1 MEEKNTHSCAHD
13 SYSFL
18 PFFMA
23 LNCYKFS
30 QNRSSLHRFRHAKIS
45 CRRGRARSLGL
56 PGARREARPFSSIC
70 FPADPPPAPVFSYCP
85 FCAPLLLKRS
95 AASPFSCSLSVSC
108 STARRSVRDL
118 LMRMDSRPITLTF
131 VRSLP
136 VRPLPGCGQRW
147 KAGTEKGRTEAV
159 NGGNSAAVV
168 FARSVMS

>member
-1 MEEKNTHSCAHD
+1 
-13 SYSFL
+13 
-18 PFFMA
+18 MA

-45 CRRGRARSLGL
+45 CRLGRARSLGL

-70 FPADPPPAPVFSYCP
+70 FSSRSTTCTSVFLLSILCPAAS
-85 FCAPLLLKRS
+85 KRS
-95 AASPFSCSLSVSC
+95 AASPFSCSLSVIG

-118 LMRMDSRPITLTF
+118 LMRMDSRPMTLTL

>member
-1 MEEKNTHSCAHD
+1 MPLCCISMWLFYGSELLQIFSEPQFPAPVQACKD
-13 SYSFL
+13 FL
-18 PFFMA
+18 PSRPCQIA
-23 LNCYKFS
+23 W
-30 QNRSSLHRFRHAKIS
+30 
-45 CRRGRARSLGL
+45 L

-70 FPADPPPAPVFSYCP
+70 FSSRSTTCTSVFLPSILC
-85 FCAPLLLKRS
+85 S
-95 AASPFSCSLSVSC
+95 AASKKK
-108 STARRSVRDL
+108 RSQPVQLFTVRELFHGAQIRQRFVDE
-118 LMRMDSRPITLTF
+118 DGFPSITLTF